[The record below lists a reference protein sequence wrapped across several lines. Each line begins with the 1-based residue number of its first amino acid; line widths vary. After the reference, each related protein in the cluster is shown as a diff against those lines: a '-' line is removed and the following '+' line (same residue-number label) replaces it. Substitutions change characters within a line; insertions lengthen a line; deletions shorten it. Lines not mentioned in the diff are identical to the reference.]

1 MGGLEEGGWNK
12 RSWTW
17 ETERKWEAWR
27 KLKKAKGDRHRKV
40 KKKKKILVNRSRKEI
55 AKE

>member
-27 KLKKAKGDRHRKV
+27 KLKKAKGDRHKKV
-40 KKKKKILVNRSRKEI
+40 KKKIKILVNRSRKEI